1 MKRFL
6 LPVLFAAV
14 CISGPVHS
22 QEYKIERIPAEFLP
36 ATNPEWGN
44 DVRVST
50 GLPLGAV
57 SGAGRSNGT
66 AFAAVP
72 DTTTLAG
79 RNLVIY
85 RSTNYGNTWAPF
97 VTVTG
102 SYVVNKTKLVVTSD
116 DSIHCFYLGDETI
129 RYFNVEGNALRTYDT
144 LNVRDFEVVTS
155 SQGGTYLF
163 VDIQRDNRI
172 LRAASSDAG
181 ATWPQRAVVTSSG
194 STPRV
199 FMNRKSAGTDSLV
212 LNYYGPVKLD
222 TARSIIRQARY
233 REVAPGNLASAG
245 FSDVNVDTTFHREQF
260 GSVKINNVIWFFNTK
275 RQTSTGE
282 GVSPRDIECKVSLNA
297 GGSYQPVF
305 NISANPLFDE
315 HSFAVTNYTAFG
327 GGLDV
332 LFQADTN
339 AVGPPSNATNGIF
352 HGFIPF
358 DTPGALQGR
367 DRISEHPPM
376 VRSDGLPPVI
386 FEYYDV
392 DGEAG
397 ALWVGMNG
405 STPGVYY
412 DRYNASPTGVTPIA
426 GVPEAY
432 SLAQNYPNPFNP
444 STTIEFSI
452 PRNETVTL
460 KVYDMLGREVRTLVS
475 ENLAAGSYKTR
486 FDAGNLASGVYFY
499 LLQAGKFTD
508 SRKLMIM
515 K

>member
-1 MKRFL
+1 MKRLSL
-6 LPVLFAAV
+6 LVLILSALIPAQ
-14 CISGPVHS
+14 SQS
-22 QEYKIERIPAEFLP
+22 QEFKIERVPAEFIP

-44 DVRVST
+44 DVRISSVMPT
-50 GLPLGAV
+50 GAV

-66 AFAAVP
+66 AFTAVP
-72 DTTTLAG
+72 DTNTFSG

-85 RSTNYGNTWAPF
+85 RTTNFGTTWTPF
-97 VTVTG
+97 VTITG
-102 SYVVNKTKLVVTSD
+102 SYRVDKSKMVVTSD
-116 DSIHCFYLGDETI
+116 DSIHCFYLGNETI
-129 RYFNVEGNALRTYDT
+129 RYFNVEGTTLHTYDT
-144 LNVRDFEVVTS
+144 LNIRDFDVVTS

-181 ATWPQRAVVTSSG
+181 ATWPQRAVVTSAG
-194 STPRV
+194 ATPRV
-199 FMNRKSAGTDSLV
+199 FMNRKSTGTDSLV

-222 TARSIIRQARY
+222 TARSVIRQARY

-282 GVSPRDIECKVSLNA
+282 GVTPRDIECKVSLNA
-297 GGSYQPVF
+297 GGAYQPVF

-315 HSFAVTNYTAFG
+315 HSFTVANYAAFG
-327 GGLDV
+327 GGVDV
-332 LFQADTN
+332 VFQSDTN
-339 AVGPPSNATNGIF
+339 AAGPPSNAKNGIF

-358 DTPGALQGR
+358 DSPGALQGR
-367 DRISEHPPM
+367 ERISEHPPM
-376 VRSDGLPPVI
+376 VRSDGLPPII

-392 DGEAG
+392 DGEVG
-397 ALWVGMNG
+397 ALWIGLNG

-426 GVPEAY
+426 GIPEAY

-452 PRNETVTL
+452 PRNENVTL

-475 ENLAAGSYKTR
+475 DNLAAGSYKTR

-499 LLQAGKFTD
+499 VLNAGKFTE